1 MLISFLVVVV
11 NKSQGPLLK
20 KGDMKM
26 GNDLKLW
33 EISSSEDKESSV
45 TKTDEDYFKILKRP
59 SLVQVPF
66 LKEKTFSFLNS
77 NFQN

>member
-45 TKTDEDYFKILKRP
+45 TNTDEDYFKILKRP

>member
-1 MLISFLVVVV
+1 MLISFLLVVV
-11 NKSQGPLLK
+11 NKSQVPLLK
-20 KGDMKM
+20 KGDIKM
-26 GNDLKLW
+26 GNDLKQW

-66 LKEKTFSFLNS
+66 LKEKTF
-77 NFQN
+77 